1 MDDEIIGTLG
11 IYSTAGDTLGNGSSR
26 LASRDFT
33 DLVMSNIVNDIRAK
47 YEPAWTRRGMWDKS
61 YFEAREPAVPAML
74 LELLSHQ
81 NFADMKYGLDPRFRF
96 DVSRAI
102 YKGMLQ
108 FLAHRDGREYAVQPL
123 AVNSF
128 AISNNGAGNYTL
140 SWKATPDSLESSAMP
155 TYYIVEERVADGS
168 FSRIGRCIEPR
179 FDVKVNDSEIHSYRI
194 IAGNEGGVSFPGET
208 LALCYRP
215 DAPEILVVNGFTR
228 TSAPRWFDSGD
239 IAGFY
244 NAYDSGVPDRYD
256 IGFIGDQVEFRRN
269 IPWMDDDAAGFG
281 ASRSNYET
289 RVIAGNTFDYPY
301 IHGRLIAEAGY
312 AFTSSSLAAWVE
324 GSCSSS
330 AKVVDLILGKQRES
344 TIGRG
349 AKSPEFKTFTPAL
362 QARISAATQA
372 GTSMLISGSYV
383 ASDLWDNPNSSE
395 AVRKADIDFAKNI
408 LGYQWR
414 SGQAAI
420 EGEARTVQNPFG
432 ISSGLNLMFNQ
443 HPDEVI
449 YSVESPDAVFPAD
462 KRGATFMRYSE
473 NNLPAGS
480 LFNAGSYRTAIIGF
494 PLEHTLLFNGATDCV
509 DNPYTLV
516 KQILNFLYK
525 K

>member
-1 MDDEIIGTLG
+1 
-11 IYSTAGDTLGNGSSR
+11 
-26 LASRDFT
+26 
-33 DLVMSNIVNDIRAK
+33 MSNIVNDIRAK

-228 TSAPRWFDSGD
+228 TSAPWWFDSGD

-443 HPDEVI
+443 HPDELI